1 MVRGSGS
8 PTSARY
14 KIPSKSKVAGSRII
28 HARTVAWTLSPNLAS
43 VGSSIVAQ
51 GELKMNKDTE
61 IIVGI
66 DISKNKLDIQIQE
79 DGQYFTCGNNI
90 IDIGKLVEKLC
101 GMHPSLIVLEATGG
115 YEKGVVSALVEA
127 KMPVAMVTPS
137 WVRYFAKSSGTLA
150 KTDKIDARMLVRY
163 GRANHPP
170 VVIVRSELQ
179 ERLSVLMTRRSQVS
193 LALISEKNHL
203 STTTFPDVKA
213 LIEASIENLE
223 QQIMQLEEM
232 IAEIIDQNPK
242 LKNNEKII
250 CSVPGAGKITA
261 AILLADL
268 PELGTLDHKKIAALV
283 GVAPFNRDS
292 GYHRGK
298 RRIKGGRQS
307 IRKVLYM
314 AALTAMKWNPVIKE
328 FYVRLLAR
336 GKAKNVA
343 IVACMHKLLTIMNA
357 MVRAQTFWRP
367 VFTS

>member
-1 MVRGSGS
+1 VG
-8 PTSARY
+8 
-14 KIPSKSKVAGSRII
+14 
-28 HARTVAWTLSPNLAS
+28 NL
-43 VGSSIVAQ
+43 IVAH
-51 GELKMNKDTE
+51 GELKMNKDSE

-66 DISKNKLDIQIQE
+66 DISKRTLDIQVQE
-79 DGQYFTCGNNI
+79 DDQYFTCGNDI
-90 IDIGKLVEKLC
+90 ISIDKLVEKLSSI
-101 GMHPSLIVLEATGG
+101 HPALVVLEATGG
-115 YEKGVVSALVEA
+115 YEKGLVTALVDA
-127 KMPVAMVTPS
+127 KLPVAMVTPS
-137 WVRYFAKSSGTLA
+137 WVRYFARSSGTLA

-170 VVIVRSELQ
+170 IIKVRTELQ
-179 ERLSVLMTRRSQVS
+179 ERLSEIMKRRSQVS
-193 LALISEKNHL
+193 TALISEKNHL
-203 STTTFPDVKA
+203 STSTYPDVKV
-213 LIEASIENLE
+213 LIETSIENLE
-223 QQIMQLEEM
+223 QQIIQLEEM
-232 IAEIIDQNPK
+232 IAEIIDQCPE

-292 GYHRGK
+292 GYYRGK

-314 AALTAMKWNPVIKE
+314 SAMTAMRWNPVIKE
-328 FYVRLLAR
+328 FYERLLAR

-357 MVRAQTFWRP
+357 MVRAQTLWRP
-367 VFTS
+367 VFGS

>member
-1 MVRGSGS
+1 
-8 PTSARY
+8 
-14 KIPSKSKVAGSRII
+14 
-28 HARTVAWTLSPNLAS
+28 
-43 VGSSIVAQ
+43 
-51 GELKMNKDTE
+51 MNKDTE

-66 DISKNKLDIQIQE
+66 DISKKKLDIQIQE
-79 DGQYFTCGNNI
+79 DGQYFTYGNDI
-90 IDIGKLVEKLC
+90 LDIGKLVEKLNNI
-101 GMHPSLIVLEATGG
+101 HPALIVLEATGG
-115 YEKGVVSALVEA
+115 YERGVVSALIEA
-127 KMPVAMVTPS
+127 KLPVAMVTPS

-170 VVIVRSELQ
+170 IMKVPTKQQ
-179 ERLSVLMTRRSQVS
+179 ERLSVLMKRRSQVS
-193 LALISEKNHL
+193 TVLVTEKNHL
-203 STTTFPDVKA
+203 STTIYPDVKE
-213 LIEASIENLE
+213 LIESSIQNLE
-223 QQIMQLEEM
+223 QQITQLEEM
-232 IAEIIDQNPK
+232 IVEIIDQNPE

-250 CSVPGAGKITA
+250 LSVPGAGKITA

-292 GYHRGK
+292 GYFRGK

-314 AALTAMKWNPVIKE
+314 AALTAMKWNPVIKD
-328 FYVRLLAR
+328 FYERLLAR

-357 MVRAQTFWRP
+357 MIRAQTYWNP
-367 VFTS
+367 VTGP

>member
-1 MVRGSGS
+1 
-8 PTSARY
+8 
-14 KIPSKSKVAGSRII
+14 
-28 HARTVAWTLSPNLAS
+28 
-43 VGSSIVAQ
+43 
-51 GELKMNKDTE
+51 MNTETE

-79 DGQYFTCGNNI
+79 DGQYFTCGNDI
-90 IDIGKLVEKLC
+90 IDIGKLVEKLSSIN
-101 GMHPSLIVLEATGG
+101 PSLIVLEATGG
-115 YEKGVVSALVEA
+115 YEKGIVSALVTA
-127 KMPVAMVTPS
+127 KLPVAMVTPV
-137 WVRYFAKSSGTLA
+137 WVRYFARSSGTLA

-170 VVIVRSELQ
+170 VMKVRTEPQ
-179 ERLSVLMTRRSQVS
+179 ERLSVLMARRSQVS
-193 LALISEKNHL
+193 TALISEKNHL
-203 STTTFPDVKA
+203 STITYPDVKA

-232 IAEIIDQNPK
+232 IAEIIDQNPE

-261 AILLADL
+261 AILLA
-268 PELGTLDHKKIAALV
+268 ELGTLDHKKIAALV

-292 GYHRGK
+292 GYYRGK

-314 AALTAMKWNPVIKE
+314 AALTAMKWNPVIKD
-328 FYVRLLAR
+328 FYERLMAK
-336 GKAKNVA
+336 GKVKKVA
-343 IVACMHKLLTIMNA
+343 IIACMHKLLTIMNA
-357 MVRAQTFWRP
+357 MVRAQTIWRP

>member
-1 MVRGSGS
+1 
-8 PTSARY
+8 
-14 KIPSKSKVAGSRII
+14 
-28 HARTVAWTLSPNLAS
+28 
-43 VGSSIVAQ
+43 
-51 GELKMNKDTE
+51 MNKDTE

-66 DISKNKLDIQIQE
+66 DISKKKLDIQIQE
-79 DGQYFTCGNNI
+79 DGQYFTYGNDI
-90 IDIGKLVEKLC
+90 LDIGKLVEKLNNI
-101 GMHPSLIVLEATGG
+101 HPALIVLEATGG
-115 YEKGVVSALVEA
+115 YERGVVSALFEA
-127 KMPVAMVTPS
+127 KLPVAMVTPS

-170 VVIVRSELQ
+170 IMKVPTKQQ
-179 ERLSVLMTRRSQVS
+179 ERLSVLMKRRSQVS
-193 LALISEKNHL
+193 TVLVTEKNHL
-203 STTTFPDVKA
+203 STTIYPDVKE
-213 LIEASIENLE
+213 LIESSIQNLE
-223 QQIMQLEEM
+223 QQITQLEEM
-232 IAEIIDQNPK
+232 IVEIIDQNPE

-250 CSVPGAGKITA
+250 LSVPGAGKITA

-292 GYHRGK
+292 GYFRGK

-328 FYVRLLAR
+328 FYERLLAR

-357 MVRAQTFWRP
+357 MIRAQTYWNP
-367 VFTS
+367 VTGP

>member
-1 MVRGSGS
+1 
-8 PTSARY
+8 
-14 KIPSKSKVAGSRII
+14 
-28 HARTVAWTLSPNLAS
+28 
-43 VGSSIVAQ
+43 
-51 GELKMNKDTE
+51 MNNDIE

-90 IDIGKLVEKLC
+90 IDIGKLVEKLSKIQ
-101 GMHPSLIVLEATGG
+101 PALIVLEATGG

-127 KMPVAMVTPS
+127 NLPVAMVTPS
-137 WVRYFAKSSGTLA
+137 WVRYFSKSPGTLA

-179 ERLSVLMTRRSQVS
+179 ERLSVLMARRSQVS

-203 STTTFPDVKA
+203 STIAYPDVKK

-223 QQIMQLEEM
+223 QQIMQLEEL
-232 IAEIIDQNPK
+232 IAEIIDHNPE

-292 GYHRGK
+292 GYYRGK

-307 IRKVLYM
+307 IRKILFM
-314 AALTAMKWNPVIKE
+314 AAITAIKWNPVIKE
-328 FYVRLLAR
+328 FYERLLTR
-336 GKAKNVA
+336 GKVKKVA

-357 MVRAQTFWRP
+357 MVKAQTFWKP
-367 VFTS
+367 LLSS

>member
-1 MVRGSGS
+1 
-8 PTSARY
+8 
-14 KIPSKSKVAGSRII
+14 
-28 HARTVAWTLSPNLAS
+28 
-43 VGSSIVAQ
+43 VGKLIVAY

-79 DGQYFTCGNNI
+79 DGQYYTCGNDI
-90 IDIGKLVEKLC
+90 IDIEKLVEKLSSID
-101 GMHPSLIVLEATGG
+101 PELIVLEATGG
-115 YEKGVVSALVEA
+115 YEKGLVAALVEA
-127 KMPVAMVTPS
+127 KLPVAMVTPS
-137 WVRYFAKSSGTLA
+137 WVRYFVRSSGTLA
-150 KTDKIDARMLVRY
+150 KTDKIDAKMLVRY

-170 VVIVRSELQ
+170 VIKVRTEHQ
-179 ERLSVLMTRRSQVS
+179 ERMSALMARRSQVS
-193 LALISEKNHL
+193 TALVSEKNHL
-203 STTTFPDVKA
+203 STIMYPDVKA

-232 IAEIIDQNPK
+232 IAEIIDQSPE
-242 LKNNEKII
+242 LKKNETII

-292 GYHRGK
+292 GYYRGK

-307 IRKVLYM
+307 VRKILYM
-314 AALTAMKWNPVIKE
+314 AALTAIRWNPVIKE
-328 FYVRLLAR
+328 FYERLLAR

-357 MVRAQTFWRP
+357 MVRAQTLWRP

>member
-1 MVRGSGS
+1 
-8 PTSARY
+8 
-14 KIPSKSKVAGSRII
+14 
-28 HARTVAWTLSPNLAS
+28 
-43 VGSSIVAQ
+43 VGSLIVAY
-51 GELKMNKDTE
+51 GELKMNNDIE

-90 IDIGKLVEKLC
+90 IDIGKLVEKLSKIQ
-101 GMHPSLIVLEATGG
+101 PALIVLEATGG

-127 KMPVAMVTPS
+127 NLPVAMVTPS
-137 WVRYFAKSSGTLA
+137 WVRYFSKSTGTLA

-179 ERLSVLMTRRSQVS
+179 ERLSVLMARRSQVS

-203 STTTFPDVKA
+203 STIAYPDVKK

-223 QQIMQLEEM
+223 QQIMQLEEL
-232 IAEIIDQNPK
+232 IAEIIDHNPE

-292 GYHRGK
+292 GYYRGK

-307 IRKVLYM
+307 IRKILFM
-314 AALTAMKWNPVIKE
+314 AAITAIKWNPVIKE
-328 FYVRLLAR
+328 FYERLLTR
-336 GKAKNVA
+336 GKVKKVA

-357 MVRAQTFWRP
+357 MVKAQTFWKP
-367 VFTS
+367 LLSS

>member
-1 MVRGSGS
+1 VG
-8 PTSARY
+8 
-14 KIPSKSKVAGSRII
+14 
-28 HARTVAWTLSPNLAS
+28 NL
-43 VGSSIVAQ
+43 IVAH
-51 GELKMNKDTE
+51 GELKMNNDSK

-79 DGQYFTCGNNI
+79 DGQYFTCGNDI
-90 IDIGKLVEKLC
+90 IDIGKLVEKLSKIQ
-101 GMHPSLIVLEATGG
+101 PALIVLEATGS
-115 YEKGVVSALVEA
+115 YEKGVVSALVEE
-127 KMPVAMVTPS
+127 KLPVAMVTPS
-137 WVRYFAKSSGTLA
+137 WVRYFAKSTGTLA

-170 VVIVRSELQ
+170 VMKVRTEHL
-179 ERLSVLMTRRSQVS
+179 ERMSALMARRSQVS
-193 LALISEKNHL
+193 SALVSEKNHL
-203 STTTFPDVKA
+203 STSMYPDVKA
-213 LIEASIENLE
+213 LIEASIQNLE

-232 IAEIIDQNPK
+232 IAEIIDQCPE
-242 LKNNEKII
+242 LKHNEKII

-292 GYHRGK
+292 GYYRGK

-314 AALTAMKWNPVIKE
+314 AAMTAMRWNPVIKE
-328 FYVRLLAR
+328 FYERLLAR

-343 IVACMHKLLTIMNA
+343 IVACMHKLLTFINA
-357 MVRAQTFWRP
+357 MIRSQTMWRP

>member
-1 MVRGSGS
+1 
-8 PTSARY
+8 
-14 KIPSKSKVAGSRII
+14 
-28 HARTVAWTLSPNLAS
+28 
-43 VGSSIVAQ
+43 
-51 GELKMNKDTE
+51 MNKDSE

-79 DGQYFTCGNNI
+79 YGQYSTCGNNI
-90 IDIGKLVEKLC
+90 IDIGKLVEKLSKIQ
-101 GMHPSLIVLEATGG
+101 PALVVLEATGG
-115 YEKGVVSALVEA
+115 YEKGVVSALIEA
-127 KMPVAMVTPS
+127 KLPVAMVTPS
-137 WVRYFAKSSGTLA
+137 WVRYFARSSGTLA

-170 VVIVRSELQ
+170 VMKVRTEHQ
-179 ERLSVLMTRRSQVS
+179 ERMSVLMARRSQVS
-193 LALISEKNHL
+193 TALISEKNHL
-203 STTTFPDVKA
+203 STISYPDGKA
-213 LIEASIENLE
+213 LLEASIENLE

-232 IAEIIDQNPK
+232 IAAIIDQCPE

-268 PELGTLDHKKIAALV
+268 PELGILDHKKIAALV

-292 GYHRGK
+292 GFYRGK

-314 AALTAMKWNPVIKE
+314 AAMTAMRWNPVIKE
-328 FYVRLLAR
+328 FYERLLAR

-343 IVACMHKLLTIMNA
+343 IVACMHKLLTILNA
-357 MVRAQTFWRP
+357 MVRAQTLWRP
-367 VFTS
+367 VFSLDN

>member
-1 MVRGSGS
+1 
-8 PTSARY
+8 
-14 KIPSKSKVAGSRII
+14 
-28 HARTVAWTLSPNLAS
+28 
-43 VGSSIVAQ
+43 
-51 GELKMNKDTE
+51 MNNDLE

-79 DGQYFTCGNNI
+79 DGQYFTCGNDLI
-90 IDIGKLVEKLC
+90 GIGKLIEKLSSI
-101 GMHPSLIVLEATGG
+101 HPALIVLEATGG

-127 KMPVAMVTPS
+127 KLPVAMVTPS
-137 WVRYFAKSSGTLA
+137 WVRYFARSNGTLA
-150 KTDKIDARMLVRY
+150 KTDKIDAKMLVRY

-203 STTTFPDVKA
+203 STIVYLDVKA
-213 LIEASIENLE
+213 LIEASIDNLE
-223 QQIMQLEEM
+223 QQIMQLEEL
-232 IAEIIDQNPK
+232 IAEIIDQNPE
-242 LKNNEKII
+242 LKKNEKII

-268 PELGTLDHKKIAALV
+268 PELGSLDHKKIAALV

-292 GYHRGK
+292 GHYRGK

-307 IRKVLYM
+307 IRKVLFM

-328 FYVRLLAR
+328 FYERLVMR
-336 GKAKNVA
+336 GKVKKVA

-357 MVRAQTFWRP
+357 MVRAQTLWKP
-367 VFTS
+367 VITS